1 MEAPRAI
8 SFGMTTKKSSETT
21 PPRALVILAE
31 GAEEMEATIA
41 VDVLRRAEIEVVLA
55 GLDGADPVR
64 CSRGMRVVPDTSLA
78 EVGGADFDVI
88 VLPGGKGGAERLAG
102 SAAVGDLLRAQ
113 VAAGRTVAAICA
125 APIALRTHGV
135 FEGSRMTC
143 HPSVNEVVGGHGRL
157 TAGAVV
163 ADGQLI
169 TSQGP
174 GTAFLFALSIV
185 ERLKGPDVAEK
196 VRGPMMLPS

>member
-1 MEAPRAI
+1 
-8 SFGMTTKKSSETT
+8 MTTQRSST

-31 GAEEMEATIA
+31 GTEEMEATIA
-41 VDVLRRAEIEVVLA
+41 VDVLRRAEIEVILA
-55 GLDGADPVR
+55 GLDGPDPVR
-64 CSRGMRVVPDTSLA
+64 CARGLRVLPDTSLTDA
-78 EVGGADFDVI
+78 EGPFDVV

-113 VAAGRTVAAICA
+113 VEAGRTVAAICA
-125 APIALRTHGV
+125 APIALRAHGV

-157 TAGAVV
+157 TAGPVV
-163 ADGQLI
+163 IDGQLI

-174 GTAFLFALSIV
+174 GTAFLFALAIV
-185 ERLKGPDVAEK
+185 ETLRGPEVAEK
-196 VRGPMMLPS
+196 VRGPMMLPA

>member
-1 MEAPRAI
+1 MPNGMTKKTAPR
-8 SFGMTTKKSSETT
+8 
-21 PPRALVILAE
+21 RALVILAE

-41 VDVLRRAEIEVVLA
+41 VDVLRRAEIDVVLA
-55 GLDGADPVR
+55 GLDGADSVR
-64 CSRGMRVVPDTSLA
+64 CSRGMRILPDTSLA
-78 EVGGADFDVI
+78 EVDGSSFDVI

-102 SAAVGDLLRAQ
+102 SAAVGNLLRAQ
-113 VAAGRTVAAICA
+113 KAAGRTVAAICA
-125 APIALRTHGV
+125 GPIALRTHGV

-163 ADGQLI
+163 TDGQLI

-174 GTAFLFALSIV
+174 GTAFEFALAIV
-185 ERLKGPDVAEK
+185 ERLRGADVAEK
-196 VRGPMMLPS
+196 VRCPMMLPS

>member
-1 MEAPRAI
+1 MT
-8 SFGMTTKKSSETT
+8 SNTTTKTSSESKS
-21 PPRALVILAE
+21 PRALVLLAE

-41 VDVLRRAEIEVVLA
+41 VDVLRRAEIDVTLA
-55 GLDGADPVR
+55 GLDGDGAVQ
-64 CSRGMRVVPDTSLA
+64 CSRGLRVLPDTSLA
-78 EVGGADFDVI
+78 EVEGPFDVI

-102 SAAVGDLLRAQ
+102 SAAVGEVLRAQ
-113 VAAGRTVAAICA
+113 VEAGRAVAAICA

-157 TAGAVV
+157 TPGAVV
-163 ADGQLI
+163 IDGQLI

-174 GTAFLFALSIV
+174 GTAFLFALAIV
-185 ERLKGPDVAEK
+185 ERLRGADVAEK
-196 VRGPMMLPS
+196 VRGPMLLPA

>member
-1 MEAPRAI
+1 MTKKTAPR
-8 SFGMTTKKSSETT
+8 
-21 PPRALVILAE
+21 RALVILAE

-41 VDVLRRAEIEVVLA
+41 VDVLRRAEIDVVLA
-55 GLDGADPVR
+55 GLDGADSVR
-64 CSRGMRVVPDTSLA
+64 CSRGMRILPDTSLA
-78 EVGGADFDVI
+78 EVDGSSFDVI

-102 SAAVGDLLRAQ
+102 SAAVGNLLRAQ
-113 VAAGRTVAAICA
+113 KAAGRTVAAICA
-125 APIALRTHGV
+125 GPIALRTHGV

-163 ADGQLI
+163 TDGQLI

-174 GTAFLFALSIV
+174 GTAFEFALAIV
-185 ERLKGPDVAEK
+185 ERLRGADVAEK
-196 VRGPMMLPS
+196 VRSPMMLPS